1 MFGFSYTC
9 IEESLSMGRSYGRL
23 FRRAFSL
30 KLLAFQRNRR
40 ISRIVERGNI
50 VSELEHPATTVN

>member
-1 MFGFSYTC
+1 
-9 IEESLSMGRSYGRL
+9 MGRSCGRC

-30 KLLAFQRNRR
+30 IWLVFQRNRR
-40 ISRIVERGNI
+40 ISIVVVRGNI

>member
-1 MFGFSYTC
+1 
-9 IEESLSMGRSYGRL
+9 MGRSCGRC

-30 KLLAFQRNRR
+30 ISLVFQRNRR
-40 ISRIVERGNI
+40 ISRVFVRDNI